1 MNLSESNSSIDDV
14 NNLPSIVLPPPTFPN
29 MPNNNNTKITIVM
42 EIKRLIK
49 DMSKSK
55 QRTTN
60 FASIEYLVQQ
70 NFQKILLSKV
80 ILKLRNDFNSNN
92 IIFLNSKTK
101 KPFESELKL
110 IRSINSSIHRNSAFI
125 VERKSNEKYI
135 SLNLKKVLEYLKK
148 MYDKYIS
155 EECDIASISSAKS
168 KTRKNYTS
176 EKKTDKRRYL
186 GNKTMRKRK
195 SINVLGYMGINSDE
209 SFESLDVDSNE
220 KSISEYKY
228 LKDNLKG
235 KPENKGFDTNDID
248 IDCSSNNNSKQKRK
262 KKKNNKSKEKEGKY
276 SVFKKEIC
284 FNEINDKSQSS
295 FEDKKELQNSINI
308 ANKSNRIIEGYKNN
322 LKSVINKVEQKEQ
335 KIEQY
340 DKDINTVKQMKK
352 NIEVLFQIMDI
363 KLGILRSSKNTK
375 YYGEAFEKIK
385 MDFKSYKLFTKD
397 NIKKMKNKLEEM
409 QNYQSELNIKKKEI
423 INELNNLKIID
434 DNVNYFGKN
443 DIKKNYCNLCKKIE
457 EHNKIK
463 KCEQRSNDNNNR
475 IMNNI
480 NNKFEEICAK
490 FDSEKKEL

>member
-1 MNLSESNSSIDDV
+1 M
-14 NNLPSIVLPPPTFPN
+14 
-29 MPNNNNTKITIVM
+29 
-42 EIKRLIK
+42 
-49 DMSKSK
+49 
-55 QRTTN
+55 
-60 FASIEYLVQQ
+60 
-70 NFQKILLSKV
+70 
-80 ILKLRNDFNSNN
+80 
-92 IIFLNSKTK
+92 
-101 KPFESELKL
+101 
-110 IRSINSSIHRNSAFI
+110 
-125 VERKSNEKYI
+125 
-135 SLNLKKVLEYLKK
+135 
-148 MYDKYIS
+148 
-155 EECDIASISSAKS
+155 
-168 KTRKNYTS
+168 
-176 EKKTDKRRYL
+176 
-186 GNKTMRKRK
+186 
-195 SINVLGYMGINSDE
+195 
-209 SFESLDVDSNE
+209 
-220 KSISEYKY
+220 
-228 LKDNLKG
+228 
-235 KPENKGFDTNDID
+235 
-248 IDCSSNNNSKQKRK
+248 
-262 KKKNNKSKEKEGKY
+262 
-276 SVFKKEIC
+276 
-284 FNEINDKSQSS
+284 
-295 FEDKKELQNSINI
+295 
-308 ANKSNRIIEGYKNN
+308 
-322 LKSVINKVEQKEQ
+322 EQKEQ

-340 DKDINTVKQMKK
+340 NKDINTAKQMKK